1 MKKSLNLLLL
11 LTIFTSIAQ
20 NNLDEK
26 LINYYKLDR
35 ENIHLHLNKTI
46 YSTNETV
53 WFKGYIIEKKE
64 SKLNF
69 LTTNVFVRLLD
80 SNKKELFNKLF
91 FASNGTIIGQFDLDD
106 NLISGTYYIHTYT
119 NYMNNFLE
127 DESTLLKIKIIN
139 SNDKLV
145 EKNNSN
151 SNLIIKYAF
160 ESGLFLE
167 NIDNIIGVSVKDCL
181 GKGKKINKIE
191 VINSKNETIT
201 TFATN
206 QEGFGKF
213 DLLNTSNDEYS
224 IKFSYNNTTYTQ
236 LIGKPAIEGINLSVN
251 SYAIEGKVLLKV
263 KTNQSTLNKYLNNPF
278 SILIQRN
285 NFANSINFKLD
296 KLTSDFI
303 INKSELQEGINA
315 VKLLNENSLLISERF
330 IFNQSTNK
338 EKIIV
343 ESIIKR
349 GDSISINAKIPNR
362 VANLSVSA
370 LPINSSSNHNSNHII
385 SSIAFENYCDVEDIN
400 FDYYFENFNK
410 RKEFELDLVLL
421 QTLKSKYKWSDII
434 NSVPKETYSF
444 DVGINISGKIN
455 QTLTNK
461 DKLKLRLFSINGL
474 NELTEINNNNE
485 FEFKNVLAVDSTNFH
500 FSLIKNNEKLQNLNI
515 YSRLSN
521 NEKSFTKEPKINTS
535 ECDEF
540 TYSKNTKL
548 DDFLKLEN
556 TTQLEDINI
565 SQNKKPKLEYER
577 DFNNSMAKG
586 YKISDADYG
595 SYRDVLSFI
604 ASHGYDVSIEG
615 TGVVIRSRIVRTIM
629 GTSSPVIFLDN
640 SPVYDFSQLQNMLL
654 NEIDEIYINKHG
666 YGMGDNG
673 INGSIRIYRKKGFYS
688 PPRTNEVKSKSILI
702 TKGFQQIKSFKN
714 PKYKDYTQDSFQKNG
729 TIDWISNIYTK
740 ENGTFNFTIPH
751 FNQEQIRLNIQ
762 GIDNFGQLYYQNI
775 IIDNK

>member
-1 MKKSLNLLLL
+1 MKKSLLILII
-11 LTIFTSIAQ
+11 LTFFSGLAQ

-26 LINYYKLDR
+26 LINYFKLDR

-46 YSTNETV
+46 YSSNETV

-69 LTTNVFVRLLD
+69 LTTNVHVRLLD
-80 SNKKELFNKLF
+80 SNKKEIFNKLF
-91 FASNGTIIGQFDLDD
+91 YAANGTIIGQFNLDE
-106 NLISGTYYIHTYT
+106 NLISGDYYIHTYT

-139 SNDKLV
+139 SKDKLV
-145 EKNNSN
+145 ENNNSS
-151 SNLIIKYAF
+151 SNIIIKYAF

-167 NIDNIIGVSVKDCL
+167 NIDNLVGVSVKNCT
-181 GKGKKINKIE
+181 GKGMKINKIE

-213 DLLNTSNDEYS
+213 DLLNTTNDEYS
-224 IKFSYNNTTYTQ
+224 LKFSYNNTTYTQ
-236 LIGKPAIEGINLSVN
+236 LIGKPTIEGINLSVN

-263 KTNQSTLNKYLNNPF
+263 KTNQSTLNKYLNSPF

-315 VKLLNENSLLISERF
+315 VKLLNENSVLVSERF

-370 LPINSSSNHNSNHII
+370 LPINSSSNHNSNHIF

-421 QTLKSKYKWSDII
+421 HTLKSKYKWSDII

-455 QTLTNK
+455 QTLNK
-461 DKLKLRLFSINGL
+461 KEKLKLRLFSINGL
-474 NELTEINNNNE
+474 NEQTEINENNE

-521 NEKSFTKEPKINTS
+521 NEKKFTKELQISALNCSDYSYTFNT
-535 ECDEF
+535 E
-540 TYSKNTKL
+540 L
-548 DDFLKLEN
+548 DDFPKLEN
-556 TTQLEDINI
+556 TTQLEGI
-565 SQNKKPKLEYER
+565 SITETKKPKLENER
-577 DFNNSMAKG
+577 EFNNGMAKG

-629 GTSSPVIFLDN
+629 GTSSPAVFLDN

-654 NEIDEIYINKHG
+654 NEIDEIYINKNG

-702 TKGFQQIKSFKN
+702 TKGFQQLKSYKN
-714 PKYKDYTQDSFQKNG
+714 PKYKDYKQDSFQKNG
-729 TIDWISNIYTK
+729 TIDWISNIYTN

-751 FNQEQIRLNIQ
+751 FNQEKIRLNIQ
-762 GIDNFGQLYYQNI
+762 GIDNLGQLYYQNI
-775 IIDNK
+775 IIDVI